1 MIIASRNQL
10 ANVANPFQGKD
21 KKVLC
26 VCSAGLLRSP
36 TTALVLH
43 AEYGYNTRACGVSE
57 EYALIPLSEAL
68 IAWADEIVF
77 VNPENYYSAI
87 DNYNEEASP
96 RAYKWLREKSI
107 VLDIADDYDY
117 NSPALRETI
126 LWQYKVSVEGGDE

>member
-36 TTALVLH
+36 TAALVLH

-96 RAYKWLREKSI
+96 RAYKWLREKNI

-126 LWQYKVSVEGGDE
+126 LWQYKASVEGDDE